1 MAPTAGATE
10 QPAGPAGQPAPASAP
25 MPAPKPAAA
34 AAVQQPA
41 PAPRPDVTEV
51 IRRHAAEAASILERG
66 HDRASGQRGGDAQD
80 DDRDRDKR

>member
-1 MAPTAGATE
+1 MPEPPETDVTAEAD
-10 QPAGPAGQPAPASAP
+10 
-25 MPAPKPAAA
+25 
-34 AAVQQPA
+34 

-51 IRRHAAEAASILERG
+51 IRRHAAEAASVLERG